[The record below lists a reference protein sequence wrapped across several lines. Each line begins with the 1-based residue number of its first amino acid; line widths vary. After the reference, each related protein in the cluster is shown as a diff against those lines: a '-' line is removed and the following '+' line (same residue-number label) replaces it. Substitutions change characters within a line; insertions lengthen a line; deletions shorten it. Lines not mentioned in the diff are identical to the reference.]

1 MEIKTALKNSP
12 LLSFERY
19 LLMAQ
24 LLVFLRSGFV
34 TVPGEADLSLSPEI
48 RENPDEVQIFA
59 LQDLRKFVKP
69 SNIFTRR

>member
-1 MEIKTALKNSP
+1 
-12 LLSFERY
+12 
-19 LLMAQ
+19 MAQ